1 MISRETQM
9 KISDILISLAEVERD
24 VEVTR
29 QVITENREYNA
40 FQIFSYIDSDKK
52 NYVEELDIINYL
64 QSKNIFVTDTE
75 ARLVILYYDQ
85 DLDKVLNFDEFINLI
100 ESKSSPKRDKQEI
113 TGPICFAIDYAL
125 TKLLEKEILHARKIL
140 NAFADVRGYSNFNI
154 HDIFHLIKNND
165 NINCIIPQNLM
176 RFLNNTFASF
186 IDQDIDLIFNR
197 LDLNKDKAIDL
208 CEFHIFFGYPDCG
221 YSCPFNKCENCGI
234 ECCRTCRIEGP
245 CYVHK
250 LVRNDNNNNYK
261 DGQIMPRRIYRTY
274 CTEFQ
279 RRNNEQN
286 QNKGESSEFNN
297 GIQKISEN
305 LTLKMSPKR
314 EYGPIEVCLNSDI
327 NDNNTYNEKNNY
339 TTNNINNYNTNDR
352 NNYSTNDINNY
363 NDRNNYTT
371 NNINNY
377 NDRNNYNNNDKN
389 YYTTNDHYMDN
400 SNNNT
405 FNQKIISP
413 NTNKVRL
420 NDNDN
425 DNFTY
430 QYKRNIPNISNN
442 QKYMNNYRDNIN
454 DNIIQNNYTKNSFDN
469 NKENNENININ
480 NSYENLRNKKNQEKD
495 QNIKK
500 NEYEE
505 DQFID
510 YLKQAMLLESKIE
523 KLKIDLSLRSDF
535 NWEQVFRVFELE
547 GRGFLEKE
555 DLITGFN
562 KFDLM
567 PKDLDI
573 ALLLKRYDLK
583 KEGNISY
590 PNFFELIV
598 PFSKCHRMMV
608 DKRKINDESG
618 SVLANPK
625 EFSPETLNCIKNLF
639 VNIFNGE
646 FILNKMRESFTNLKI
661 KFSDIFH
668 LLDPEGNGF
677 VDEKGLL
684 YFMKKNGIFSSN
696 NDCDLLFLRL
706 NKLRNGKIDFQEMCE
721 EIEAIYQ

>member
-1 MISRETQM
+1 M

-64 QSKNIFVTDTE
+64 KSKNIFVTEIE
-75 ARLVILYYDQ
+75 ARLVILYYDH

-100 ESKSSPKRDKQEI
+100 ESKSSPKRERQEI

-125 TKLLEKEILHARKIL
+125 TKLLEKEVLHARKIL
-140 NAFADVRGYSNFNI
+140 NLFADVRGYSDFDI

-208 CEFHIFFGYPDCG
+208 CEFHIFFGYPNCG

-234 ECCRTCRIEGP
+234 ECCRTCRIDGP
-245 CYVHK
+245 CYVHQ
-250 LVRNDNNNNYK
+250 LVRNDDDKHYK
-261 DGQIMPRRIYRTY
+261 DGHMQRRIYRTY

-279 RRNNEQN
+279 RRNNDQDQN
-286 QNKGESSEFNN
+286 NRENPEFNN
-297 GIQKISEN
+297 GIQKISQN

-314 EYGPIEVCLNSDI
+314 EYGPIEVCLNSGIDD
-327 NDNNTYNEKNNY
+327 NDG
-339 TTNNINNYNTNDR
+339 
-352 NNYSTNDINNY
+352 Y
-363 NDRNNYTT
+363 NDRNNYTNNNLTNYNNKDRNNYTTSNITNYNNNIDKNNYT
-371 NNINNY
+371 NNNLT
-377 NDRNNYNNNDKN
+377 NYNNNDKN
-389 YYTTNDHYMDN
+389 YYSPNDYYINNNNSDFNTNN
-400 SNNNT
+400 SNT
-405 FNQKIISP
+405 LNQKRIDP
-413 NTNKVRL
+413 NN
-420 NDNDN
+420 NNNYN
-425 DNFTY
+425 DNFIY
-430 QYKRNIPNISNN
+430 QQNRDMPNFNNN
-442 QKYMNNYRDNIN
+442 QKYMDNYRDNYRDNTN
-454 DNIIQNNYTKNSFDN
+454 DNIIINKYTKNSFEND
-469 NKENNENININ
+469 KENNENININ
-480 NSYENLRNKKNQEKD
+480 NSYENLRNKSNQQEKD
-495 QNIKK
+495 QNRKK

-523 KLKIDLSLRSDF
+523 QLKIDLSLRSDF
-535 NWEQVFRVFELE
+535 NWEQIFRIFELE
-547 GRGFLEKE
+547 GRGYLEKE
-555 DLITGFN
+555 DLISGFN
-562 KFDLM
+562 KFDLR

-583 KEGNISY
+583 KEGQISY

-598 PFSKCHRMMV
+598 PFSKSHRLMV
-608 DKRKINDESG
+608 DKRKISDESG
-618 SVLANPK
+618 SVLANPN

-668 LLDPEGNGF
+668 LLDREGNGF

-684 YFMKKNGIFSSN
+684 DFMKKNGVFSSN

-706 NKLRNGKIDFQEMCE
+706 NKLRNGKIDFQEMCG
-721 EIEAIYQ
+721 EIEAVYQ